1 MRERDE
7 LSETQPECGEQFLA
21 GSGAIFGAVVA
32 GPPSG
37 SGGSSWAVNSGPSP
51 VRFLLPSP

>member
-1 MRERDE
+1 VRERDE

-37 SGGSSWAVNSGPSP
+37 SGGSS
-51 VRFLLPSP
+51 